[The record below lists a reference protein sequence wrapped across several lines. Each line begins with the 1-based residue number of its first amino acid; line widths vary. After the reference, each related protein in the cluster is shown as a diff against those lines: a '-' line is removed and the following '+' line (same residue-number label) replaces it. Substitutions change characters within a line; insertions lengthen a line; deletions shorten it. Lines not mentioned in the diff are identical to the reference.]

1 MGGLRQR
8 LLLARELGIE
18 FVLKDFLSSSTNMYL
33 RDVTGRGASQGRKSG
48 GWRPGLSGDS
58 CPSFCRQRNEW
69 KPDSQFAQEAGRQ
82 AEVPRG
88 EVRRVHRSHDP
99 GV

>member
-1 MGGLRQR
+1 MATG
-8 LLLARELGIE
+8 
-18 FVLKDFLSSSTNMYL
+18 FVWGFVSFFLSSE
-33 RDVTGRGASQGRKSG
+33 
-48 GWRPGLSGDS
+48 
-58 CPSFCRQRNEW
+58 EW

-88 EVRRVHRSHDP
+88 EVRRVDRSHDP